1 MAERISV
8 DTMMSQI
15 PRLMRT
21 AGRVYM
27 AGTRSLLENFGPE
40 GEKSVRQWIRRFAT
54 WRGHELRKAHMALG
68 LSINMESLMRHWD
81 TASTFDLRDEWDKL
95 GSWSPYDVR
104 VTIKEGGC
112 KISEPWAEA
121 DFWLWGH
128 VFCDELHQN
137 ITQAYHPDALVVIP
151 TTLTKRD
158 PECNFHWSMPPNAR
172 KEVKPIDLYPGQDV
186 LKDWQSNTEWE
197 AAASVLRRTTRVMA
211 AMIHYLFEILE
222 EFHPKEAKVEFGR
235 IMVLLAADRASAL
248 KKEREANHWR
258 ARPEDFFFNFDLPYS
273 TILETEKK
281 ISPDEIEIKVKYC
294 PLAETWEWLGSLSN
308 MNSYCERACLGI
320 ASIYDASLNVEISGC
335 KPRGDETCHIKIR
348 KTR

>member
-1 MAERISV
+1 
-8 DTMMSQI
+8 
-15 PRLMRT
+15 
-21 AGRVYM
+21 
-27 AGTRSLLENFGPE
+27 
-40 GEKSVRQWIRRFAT
+40 
-54 WRGHELRKAHMALG
+54 MALG
-68 LSINMESLMRHWD
+68 LPINVESLMRHWD
-81 TASTFDLRDEWDKL
+81 SASTFDLRDEWDKL

-104 VTIKEGGC
+104 VTIKDGGC
-112 KISEPWAEA
+112 KIREPWAEA

-151 TTLTKRD
+151 TALTKRD

-172 KEVKPIDLYPGQDV
+172 KEVKPIDLYPGQNV
-186 LKDWQSNTEWE
+186 LKDWQSKTERE
-197 AAASVLRRTTRVMA
+197 AAASVLRRTTRAMA
-211 AMIHYLFEILE
+211 AMVHYLLEILE

-248 KKEREANHWR
+248 KKERDANNWQ
-258 ARPEDFFFNFDLPYS
+258 ARPEDFFFNFDMPYS
-273 TILETEKK
+273 TIWETEKQ
-281 ISPDEIEIKVKYC
+281 ISPDQIEIEVKYC

-320 ASIYDASLNVEISGC
+320 ASNYDASLNVEISRC
-335 KPRGDETCHIKIR
+335 KPRGNETCHMKIR